1 MLNHVKLEIN
11 PKPDFSDI
19 LSERRSHSDGMGDLL
34 HWWTFDNDTKNV
46 DTYDVLVPA
55 HKGLDAMGS
64 EWILDGVSNKLH
76 LNY

>member
-1 MLNHVKLEIN
+1 MC
-11 PKPDFSDI
+11 
-19 LSERRSHSDGMGDLL
+19 DLL